1 MEQGDMDFREFLTAK
16 SRMNRTPV
24 GGRKLV
30 KQSEREACDINV
42 LMKRW
47 EQHGVPIPPVGR
59 EPVYGDFS
67 DGRSYQ
73 ELLGR
78 VMQIGND
85 FMDLPAEVR
94 KACDNDPG
102 KFLDMCSDPARL
114 DELRALGLV
123 EQREPGYAQ
132 RMLEV
137 LETRLPVVPAGSP
150 TES

>member
-1 MEQGDMDFREFLTAK
+1 MADVDFREYLTAL
-16 SRMNRTPV
+16 SRANKTPG
-24 GGRKLV
+24 GGRLMV
-30 KQSEREACDINV
+30 KRSERNATDINL

-47 EQHGVPIPPVGR
+47 EQHGVPIPAPGR

-78 VMQIGND
+78 MMSIGKD

-102 KFLDMCSDPARL
+102 KFLDMCSDPDRL
-114 DELRALGLV
+114 AELRTLGLV
-123 EQREPGYAQ
+123 EEREPGYAQ
-132 RMLEV
+132 RMLEI
-137 LETRLPVVPAGSP
+137 LDKRLPAASDEPGGS
-150 TES
+150 TS